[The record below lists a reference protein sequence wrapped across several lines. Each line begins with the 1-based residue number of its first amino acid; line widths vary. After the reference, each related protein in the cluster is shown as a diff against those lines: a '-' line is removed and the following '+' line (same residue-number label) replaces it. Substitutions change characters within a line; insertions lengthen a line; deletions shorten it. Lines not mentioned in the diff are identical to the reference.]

1 MTSTRQEIH
10 IRPMQATDIAGVLAV
25 QALCYAPA
33 MNESAQTILHRLQQA
48 ADFAWVA
55 EKPQGVVAYLVTYP
69 SHLGKLTRLGEAFE
83 VSDSADCLYLH
94 DLAVSPSGKGLGLG
108 QQLVEHAFA
117 LARSRALRHA
127 ALVSVQDS
135 GDYWSSLGFA
145 PQEIDQPGQRVA
157 LASYPAPAIYMT
169 RRLA

>member
-1 MTSTRQEIH
+1 MTLTRQEIH

-33 MNESAQTILHRLQQA
+33 MNESADTIQYRLQQA

-55 EKPQGVVAYLVTYP
+55 DTPLGVVAYLVTYP
-69 SHLGKLTRLGEAFE
+69 SQLGKLTRLGEAFQ
-83 VSDSADCLYLH
+83 VSNSADCLYLH
-94 DLAVSPSGKGLGLG
+94 DLAVSPNGKGLGLG
-108 QQLVEHAFA
+108 QRLVGHAFA
-117 LARSRALRHA
+117 IARSRALRHA

-135 GDYWSSLGFA
+135 GDYWRSLGFA
-145 PQEIDQPGQRVA
+145 AKEIDQPGQRAA

-169 RRLA
+169 RELA

>member
-1 MTSTRQEIH
+1 MTSTPHEIR
-10 IRPMQATDIAGVLAV
+10 IRPMLATDIAGVLAV

-33 MNESAQTILHRLQQA
+33 MNESADTIQHRLQQA

-55 EKPQGVVAYLVTYP
+55 DTPLGVVAYLVTYP
-69 SHLGKLTRLGEAFE
+69 SQLGKLTRLGEAFQ

-94 DLAVSPSGKGLGLG
+94 DLAVAPNGKGLGLG

-135 GDYWSSLGFA
+135 GNYWQSLGFA
-145 PQEIDQPGQRVA
+145 PQEINQPRQRAA
-157 LASYPAPAIYMT
+157 LSSYPAPAIYMT
-169 RRLA
+169 CELA